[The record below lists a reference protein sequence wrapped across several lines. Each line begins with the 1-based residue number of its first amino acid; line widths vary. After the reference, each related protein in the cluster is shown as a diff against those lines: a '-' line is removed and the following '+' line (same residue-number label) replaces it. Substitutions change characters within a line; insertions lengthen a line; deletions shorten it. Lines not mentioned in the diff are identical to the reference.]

1 MRIEGGLSADADR
14 RRRYVPAP
22 VSAAA
27 AGISNR
33 PILPH
38 RSARALLAAL
48 WLAHGSLFAQEAPA
62 PLDRFTQLQETIR
75 VTPQRAVALLE
86 KLDNE
91 TRAAGPAERARY
103 LILACDQRHRLGDH
117 AVSAAMCEQALQL
130 ARQARNDDLI
140 AKAMLSKAYALFSL
154 DETAKSH
161 QLIWEAEKLSNA
173 SRDPA
178 LRVNVLIS
186 SGEAF
191 SEEANLPTA
200 LVKTQ
205 AAVTLARQSGQP
217 LLLVMALKA
226 LGYQYYLVREYDKGF
241 EAVEEGLRIAQAM
254 NWPGRMALLKK
265 IEYFL
270 TVGAETLPRGIKAL
284 ESSLVLERQIGAS
297 ELTPATLV
305 NLSDCYLK
313 QRDYREALPYAQ
325 QALEQRARSTTMRWP
340 PPRASTSARPTW
352 DGPPGR
358 RQEIFEEG
366 VAWYESRAT
375 SPTCRRAAEYG
386 DALERAGDL
395 PARCQ
400 GLPPRAQAVERA
412 VREAAPEGRCWNCRK
427 STRPTSAA
435 PDRAAAPGEPG
446 QVAPRS
452 TTAACSSASGGC
464 WRWCSRWP
472 RSSSA
477 SCTARCAMRTPSSRK
492 RTRN

>member
-1 MRIEGGLSADADR
+1 MVPCSPRKRPLRSTASRNSRKPSASR
-14 RRRYVPAP
+14 RNAP
-22 VSAAA
+22 S
-27 AGISNR
+27 
-33 PILPH
+33 P
-38 RSARALLAAL
+38 
-48 WLAHGSLFAQEAPA
+48 
-62 PLDRFTQLQETIR
+62 
-75 VTPQRAVALLE
+75 LLE

-305 NLSDCYLK
+305 NLSDAYLL
-313 QRDYREALPYAQ
+313 QRKYSEALPYARQ
-325 QALEQRARSTTMRWP
+325 SLEEALRMHIDAVAATARVNIGHAYLGLGT
-340 PPRASTSARPTW
+340 
-352 DGPPGR
+352 PGG
-358 RQEIFEEG
+358 RQEIRRG
-366 VAWYESRAT
+366 RRGLVRQVGPQARPAKRAARIRRRPRTRRAT
-375 SPTCRRAAEYG
+375 SRPRCRPTTASAPCRTSCSRRAA
-386 DALERAGDL
+386 RR
-395 PARCQ
+395 PW
-400 GLPPRAQAVERA
+400 
-412 VREAAPEGRCWNCRK
+412 WNCRK
-427 STRPTSAA
+427 NTRPTSASA
-435 PDRAAAPGEPG
+435 
-446 QVAPRS
+446 RS
-452 TTAACSSASGGC
+452 SCCARRTRSSRPNSITAACSSVSGGC

-472 RSSSA
+472 PSSSA
-477 SCTARCAMRTPSSRK
+477 PCTARCAMPMPSSRK
-492 RTRN
+492 RTWS